1 MHVSGRLVTF
11 GPPPVLLDEGPC
23 VPAWLAEMLKK
34 VEMKSHK
41 TARTPSR
48 LTSGRL
54 LVLPISMLRPT
65 SDIVKPHPSLLFAPH
80 SLVSHLVS
88 KAVPGP
94 DTASRST
101 SGHDP
106 PPACAGHVDESRT
119 FCIIQNVPK
128 YIKKKKS
135 RAAHSQARAPL
146 PLRPSITG
154 MTSTSPNCSHRR
166 RLETRVGSFR
176 GIRTTVYA

>member
-65 SDIVKPHPSLLFAPH
+65 SDIVKPHPSLLFAPRRPTPT
-80 SLVSHLVS
+80 SSRRP
-88 KAVPGP
+88 VPGS

-106 PPACAGHVDESRT
+106 PLV
-119 FCIIQNVPK
+119 Q
-128 YIKKKKS
+128 
-135 RAAHSQARAPL
+135 
-146 PLRPSITG
+146 G
-154 MTSTSPNCSHRR
+154 M
-166 RLETRVGSFR
+166 
-176 GIRTTVYA
+176 